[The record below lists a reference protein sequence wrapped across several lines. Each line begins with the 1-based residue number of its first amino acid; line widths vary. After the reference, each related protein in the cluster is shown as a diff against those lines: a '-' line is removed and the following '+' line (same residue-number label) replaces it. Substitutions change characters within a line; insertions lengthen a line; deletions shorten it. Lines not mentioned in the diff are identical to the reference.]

1 MILTAF
7 IVNLIERIINVS
19 IFNVFNRS
27 SFGNGVFAED
37 YQKMTCQLVSFIQ
50 GHLIQNMLEN
60 SGIPKQVAENVDTG
74 VNVDNIDIDLMYSGV
89 IFQSENC
96 HNWIHQ

>member
-37 YQKMTCQLVSFIQ
+37 YQKMTISFLRP
-50 GHLIQNMLEN
+50 GPSDSDDRNDLNRRALSVPALI
-60 SGIPKQVAENVDTG
+60 SSDFADIIG
-74 VNVDNIDIDLMYSGV
+74 VTLRMS
-89 IFQSENC
+89 
-96 HNWIHQ
+96 